1 MMKNGRKR
9 ALEGGN
15 AMLGVLIGALIV
27 GGLWFV
33 MMFIFDSIRDNHSEK
48 KRRNAA
54 MREAKKPKA
63 PTSRVVDRKPGGYTV
78 KY

>member
-1 MMKNGRKR
+1 
-9 ALEGGN
+9 
-15 AMLGVLIGALIV
+15 
-27 GGLWFV
+27 